1 MEIKILG
8 SGCPKCKKLEQLARA
23 AAEEAGVEGVEA
35 TFTKVT
41 EMNDMMAYDIAMTP
55 ALVINEDVKCSG
67 RIPPKHQVAAWIH
80 EAAA

>member
-8 SGCPKCKKLEQLARA
+8 GGCPKCRRLEQLARA
-23 AAEEAGVEGVEA
+23 AAEEAGVEA

-41 EMNDMMAYDIAMTP
+41 EMNDIMTYDIAMTP
-55 ALVINEDVKCSG
+55 ALVINEDVKSTG
-67 RIPPKHQVAAWIH
+67 RIPPKHQVVAWIR

>member
-8 SGCPKCKKLEQLARA
+8 SGCPKCKKLEQLARS
-23 AAEEAGVEGVEA
+23 AAEEAGVEA

-55 ALVINEDVKCSG
+55 ALVINENVVSSG
-67 RIPPKHQVAAWIH
+67 RIPRRHEVVAWIQ